1 MRKLVSNKSLV
12 TYSGV
17 ILVLVGAVLAAT
29 TRRYSALIAPF
40 GHMHY
45 GFWIG
50 LSVVAVGVVLALAGA
65 MFVMERL
72 ETKEVA
78 RQVPA

>member
-1 MRKLVSNKSLV
+1 MGRLVSNKSLV

-50 LSVVAVGVVLALAGA
+50 LTLVAVGVVLALAGA
-65 MFVMERL
+65 MFVTERL
-72 ETKEVA
+72 EMKEVA